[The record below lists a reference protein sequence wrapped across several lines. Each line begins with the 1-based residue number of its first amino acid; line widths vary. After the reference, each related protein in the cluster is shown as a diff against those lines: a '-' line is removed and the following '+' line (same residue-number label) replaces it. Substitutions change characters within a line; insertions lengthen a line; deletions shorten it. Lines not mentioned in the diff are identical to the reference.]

1 MSETYLHLCKV
12 SRCHPDA
19 WILKAKIVFT
29 SSPSTVALQALD
41 VEESGMGGN
50 EVLQYMRTH
59 GQSQAAQIRPGPEV
73 REAMD
78 VFLQRL
84 LGTDSSKELAS
95 MVSETSLKE
104 LSRLLLWVMIVGYT
118 LRSMEVRF
126 SMGRAYA
133 LPYVALEDK
142 GSRDNFDKL

>member
-1 MSETYLHLCKV
+1 MCSCERVPSEVKFAAH
-12 SRCHPDA
+12 
-19 WILKAKIVFT
+19 
-29 SSPSTVALQALD
+29 SSPGPLPSQALE
-41 VEESGMGGN
+41 VEESGMGTN

-73 REAMD
+73 REAMG

-84 LGTDSSKELAS
+84 LGTDSNKELAS
-95 MVSETSLKE
+95 MVSETSMKE

>member
-1 MSETYLHLCKV
+1 M
-12 SRCHPDA
+12 
-19 WILKAKIVFT
+19 W
-29 SSPSTVALQALD
+29 LQALD
-41 VEESGMGGN
+41 VEEAGLGGN

-73 REAMD
+73 RDAME

-84 LGTDSSKELAS
+84 LGTDNSKELAS

-104 LSRLLLWVMIVGYT
+104 LSRLLMWVMIVGYT